1 MGLGVGWRG
10 VGRACRATSRT
21 ASSSSLLSKDQIF
34 SHRSGSTTAGW
45 GSAAQ
50 ACKQGGVMVPPASV
64 GRGGDALGLAGG
76 VGMKP
81 QSGRHLLAALQC
93 RG

>member
-1 MGLGVGWRG
+1 MKQRAMQEERCISYLGSEGLGLGVGWRG

-50 ACKQGGVMVPPASV
+50 ACEQGG
-64 GRGGDALGLAGG
+64 
-76 VGMKP
+76 
-81 QSGRHLLAALQC
+81 
-93 RG
+93 